1 MADSGKQS
9 PLGQNV
15 LGGILQNKCLQI
27 NKHAELYM
35 GASKTNASYYP
46 GRLVNNTVLRMLT
59 WSINSAYNNLF
70 NGGPASGPLTDA
82 TYKNLISISGNN
94 NECYALGNSMPP
106 TYVIKDPSGV
116 WTDDTNPTKS
126 KAYEYGN
133 TSGPANAGYSE
144 TGIVDQE
151 QNATWW
157 DPYNDVDDLNV
168 GVTQWGYIRLHAMQ
182 AWNEFNWHGKTGTS
196 AEVAYED
203 FCNSFLQAE
212 GYINGTNPPVYASE
226 DAQTFGEGSFSNM
239 NDLITADIAGVNLSL
254 QRFGTDLENL
264 GKLFDPRRLD
274 RFGFPST
281 LLQQL
286 HDGGGIT
293 EDLNLSLAAAGLTAN
308 EITKISSGNIDFITQ
323 GQEKQIYGAFLL
335 VFGQNLINCIAP
347 LSPASIGRVAIDPS
361 VATLSQLRTLAD
373 CIDVQRLFPTSW
385 PSMTVPLYN
394 AELGL
399 PTNSKTYYLIYNNG
413 STGAPTGSINS
424 ALDSS
429 QVKERVG
436 TLVCEGLPPIRD
448 AVLETVSTNI
458 PEGFDSYLLGSV
470 PKNVGLTAGAF
481 RYSMLQVTNITQLD
495 PLRLNCFKGLELN
508 ENNGDG
514 ADGTGTVGDELAKP
528 INTDLQR
535 EVSNQLAQGS
545 GYAGTFTFSD
555 FFGCMSGLPYAWQLI
570 FNNINKT
577 GASQAAGISTLA
589 TIYQQLYLAVTWEGA
604 PSSGT
609 VQTSRRAEETGIGT
623 GEYNYYYTVT
633 GLTYT
638 GVATGGG
645 YGRAGAPDPAVTIS
659 GPSGA
664 TATGDIDRNDAN
676 SGGVDTDGILEL
688 GTYGRVTGYTL
699 TSAGTEVQYASAQ
712 PSSTP
717 TDPGLTLSID
727 TPPSLVYN
735 AFATTG
741 VNNDGNIDFNTVIQD
756 YIDQANDEIPNIV
769 DPEVAYPLGVENLNT
784 AWNVLGK
791 QLKVEQRTRY
801 IAFNPV
807 EAPTRDPFISST
819 GTIVTFVD
827 SIPTLAQDTRPHMSA
842 QTIEAIVDRVCP
854 TGQSAIAMMRQER
867 NQARLANCGIPLSN
881 NLNDKMTGEDE
892 VILTTN
898 GTIEPSKEGVENNF
912 GDKEWTNPSFPN
924 NPGPSGPIELQPQGY
939 YISPYFYPVVDL
951 GLGDYSYTDIITD
964 VVPPTIWTV
973 NPNINPTGDP
983 VQPDVGGPGG
993 GGPGTGTG
1001 NDGNVILID
1010 PYGGGGVGGGNAGE
1024 PGEGGTSSG
1033 GPGGIPI
1040 GGGGGSSPPGGL
1052 GGPDGGGP
1060 DGGGFSSS
1068 FPGSGTNPDGT
1079 SGLTNNPVIIR
1090 RVVPKSQQTI
1100 NLNPNYIGGT
1110 LQSSGL
1116 STDQAIEQV
1125 ILCNCD
1131 CWDLI

>member
-70 NGGPASGPLTDA
+70 IGGNISNA

-94 NECYALGNSMPP
+94 NECYALGNSIPP

-116 WTDDTNPTKS
+116 WTDDTDPTKS

-144 TGIVDQE
+144 TGDVDQQ

-157 DPYNDVDDLNV
+157 DPYNDVTDPNV
-168 GVTQWGYIRLHAMQ
+168 GVTQWGYTRLHAMQ

-254 QRFGTDLENL
+254 QNFGIDLENL
-264 GKLFDPRRLD
+264 GGLFDPRRLD

-281 LLQQL
+281 LLRQL
-286 HDGGGIT
+286 YEGGGIT

-308 EITKISSGNIDFITQ
+308 QIAKISSGTAQTVTI

-335 VFGQNLINCIAP
+335 VFGQNLRNCIAS
-347 LSPASIGRVAIDPS
+347 LSPASILRVADDPNKAE
-361 VATLSQLRTLAD
+361 ATQLRTLAD
-373 CIDVQRLFPTSW
+373 CLDIQRLFPNSW
-385 PSMTVPLYN
+385 PSMTVPVYN
-394 AELGL
+394 NELGL
-399 PTNSKTYYLIYNNG
+399 PTNSKTYYLLYNDG
-413 STGAPTGSINS
+413 SVSTLRGSVN
-424 ALDSS
+424 AVLDSTAI
-429 QVKERVG
+429 KTRIG
-436 TLVCEGLPPIRD
+436 TIVCEGQPPIAD
-448 AVLETVSTNI
+448 AVLETPASSV
-458 PEGFDSYLLGSV
+458 PEGFDSYLSNCV
-470 PKNVGLTAGAF
+470 PKTIGLTAGAF
-481 RYSMLQVTNITQLD
+481 RYSMLQVTNIEQLD
-495 PLRLNCFKGLELN
+495 PAKVICFKGLELN

-528 INTDLQR
+528 INTDLQS
-535 EVSNQLAQGS
+535 EVPKQLALGS

-577 GASQAAGISTLA
+577 GASQVPSESILA
-589 TIYQQLYLAVTWEGA
+589 KIYQQLYLAVTWSA
-604 PSSGT
+604 ASGS
-609 VQTSRRAEETGIGT
+609 VQTSLRAEETGIGT

-633 GLTYT
+633 GVTSS
-638 GVATGGG
+638 AGGG
-645 YGRAGAPDPAVTIS
+645 YGRAGAPNPVVTVS
-659 GPSGA
+659 GTSGA
-664 TATGDIDRNDAN
+664 TATASVDRDDAN
-676 SGGVDTDGILEL
+676 SGGVDVATGLLLDN
-688 GTYGRVTGYTL
+688 TYGRITVEL

-717 TDPGLTLSID
+717 TDPGLTATIE
-727 TPPSLVYN
+727 TPPSPIYN

-741 VNNDGNIDFNTVIQD
+741 VNGGSINFNTVIQD

-807 EAPTRDPFISST
+807 EAPRDPFISST

-842 QTIEAIVDRVCP
+842 QTIEAIVDRDCAV
-854 TGQSAIAMMRQER
+854 GQSAIAMMRQER
-867 NQARLANCGIPLSN
+867 NQKRLANCGIPLSN
-881 NLNDKMTGEDE
+881 NLNDKMSGEDQT
-892 VILTTN
+892 ILTVN
-898 GTIEPSKEGVENNF
+898 GTISPAKEGISRDF
-912 GDKEWTNPSFPN
+912 DDLEWTNPSFPN
-924 NPGPSGPIELQPQGY
+924 NPGPSGPTFPQPQGY
-939 YISPYFYPVVDL
+939 YASPYFFPVTDL
-951 GLGDYSYTDIITD
+951 GLGDYSPIIIGD
-964 VVPPTIWTV
+964 VPPVI
-973 NPNINPTGDP
+973 PTLVFAGTGPDIVIDP
-983 VQPDVGGPGG
+983 AYPDGSTPGG
-993 GGPGTGTG
+993 STGIPNPGTP
-1001 NDGNVILID
+1001 N
-1010 PYGGGGVGGGNAGE
+1010 
-1024 PGEGGTSSG
+1024 
-1033 GPGGIPI
+1033 PGGPI
-1040 GGGGGSSPPGGL
+1040 GGGGGTSPPGGP
-1052 GGPDGGGP
+1052 GTNPEGPAGP
-1060 DGGGFSSS
+1060 GT
-1068 FPGSGTNPDGT
+1068 FPGSGIDPNTGGPGT
-1079 SGLTNNPVIIR
+1079 TSNPVIIR
-1090 RVVPKSQQTI
+1090 DILPKSQQTI
-1100 NLNPNYIGGT
+1100 NLNPNYTAAI
-1110 LQSSGL
+1110 LQPAGL
-1116 STDQAIEQV
+1116 SVDDAIEQV

>member
-15 LGGILQNKCLQI
+15 LAGILLNSCLEI
-27 NKHAELYM
+27 NKHAEAYM
-35 GASKTNASYYP
+35 GKSKVNASYYP

-70 NGGPASGPLTDA
+70 IGGNISNA

-116 WTDDTNPTKS
+116 WTDDTDPTKS

-144 TGIVDQE
+144 TGDVDQQ

-157 DPYNDVDDLNV
+157 DPYNDVTDPNV
-168 GVTQWGYIRLHAMQ
+168 GVTQWGYTRLHAMQ

-286 HDGGGIT
+286 SDGGGIT

-308 EITKISSGNIDFITQ
+308 EISKISTGNIDFITQ

-589 TIYQQLYLAVTWEGA
+589 TIYQQLYLAVTWSAATG
-604 PSSGT
+604 S
-609 VQTSRRAEETGIGT
+609 VQTSLRAEETGIGT

-633 GLTYT
+633 GVTSS
-638 GVATGGG
+638 AGGG
-645 YGRAGAPDPAVTIS
+645 YGRAGAPNPVVTIS
-659 GPSGA
+659 GTSGA
-664 TATGDIDRNDAN
+664 TATASVDRDDAN
-676 SGGVDTDGILEL
+676 SGGVDVATGLLLDN
-688 GTYGRVTGYTL
+688 TYGRITVEL

-717 TDPGLTLSID
+717 TDPGLTATIE
-727 TPPSLVYN
+727 TPPSPIYN

-741 VNNDGNIDFNTVIQD
+741 VNGGSINFNTVIQD

-784 AWNVLGK
+784 AWNVLGR

-807 EAPTRDPFISST
+807 EAPRDPFISST

-842 QTIEAIVDRVCP
+842 QTIEMIVDRECA

-867 NQARLANCGIPLSN
+867 NQARLANCGIPLNN
-881 NLNDKMTGEDE
+881 NLNDKMPGEDK

-898 GTIEPSKEGVENNF
+898 GTIEPAKEGITNDF
-912 GDKEWTNPSFPN
+912 GKLEWTNPAFPV

-951 GLGDYSYTDIITD
+951 ALGDYTDIITG
-964 VVPPTIWTV
+964 VLPPTVWTV
-973 NPNINPTGDP
+973 NPSINPTGDP
-983 VQPDVGGPGG
+983 VQTDVGGDGGAGG
-993 GGPGTGTG
+993 GNSGF
-1001 NDGNVILID
+1001 
-1010 PYGGGGVGGGNAGE
+1010 GGGNAGE
-1024 PGEGGTSSG
+1024 LGEGGTSSG
-1033 GPGGIPI
+1033 GAGGIPI

-1052 GGPDGGGP
+1052 GGPDGSGRG
-1060 DGGGFSSS
+1060 SS

-1090 RVVPKSQQTI
+1090 RVVPKSNQTV

-1110 LQSSGL
+1110 LQPSGL

>member
-15 LGGILQNKCLQI
+15 LAGILLNDCLEI
-27 NKHAELYM
+27 NKNAELYM
-35 GASKTNASYYP
+35 GKSKVNASYYP

-70 NGGPASGPLTDA
+70 IGGSISNA

-116 WTDDTNPTKS
+116 WTDDTDPTAS

-133 TSGPANAGYSE
+133 TNGPANAGYSE
-144 TGIVDQE
+144 TGDVDQQ

-157 DPYNDVDDLNV
+157 DPYNDVTDPNV
-168 GVTQWGYIRLHAMQ
+168 GVTQWGYIRLHALQ
-182 AWNEFNWHGKTGTS
+182 AWNEFNWHGKTPT
-196 AEVAYED
+196 ELKPRYED

-212 GYINGTNPPVYASE
+212 GYINGMNPPVYASE

-293 EDLNLSLAAAGLTAN
+293 SDLNLSLAAVGLTAN

-323 GQEKQIYGAFLL
+323 GQEKKIYGAFLL
-335 VFGQNLINCIAP
+335 VFGQNLINCIGP
-347 LSPASIGRVAIDPS
+347 LSPASMGRVAEDPN

-373 CIDVQRLFPTSW
+373 CLDVQRLFPTSW

-424 ALDSS
+424 ALDSV
-429 QVKERVG
+429 QVKQRVG
-436 TLVCEGLPPIRD
+436 TLVCEGTPPIRD
-448 AVLETVSTNI
+448 SVLETTSVNI
-458 PEGFDSYLLGSV
+458 PEGFDSYLLGCV
-470 PKNVGLTAGAF
+470 PKNTGLTAGAF
-481 RYSMLQVTNITQLD
+481 RYAMLQVTNITQLD

-514 ADGTGTVGDELAKP
+514 ADGTGTVGEELAKP
-528 INTDLQR
+528 INRDLQK
-535 EVSNQLAQGS
+535 EVPKQLAQGS

-570 FNNINKT
+570 FNNINRT
-577 GASQAAGISTLA
+577 GASQAAGESTLA
-589 TIYQQLYLAVTWEGA
+589 TIYQQLYLAVTWAGA
-604 PSSGT
+604 GP
-609 VQTSRRAEETGIGT
+609 GT
-623 GEYNYYYTVT
+623 GTSFEVSAIQTQTYYPPDQPNPGDPGQPAIWNMYS
-633 GLTYT
+633 
-638 GVATGGG
+638 VATGAELDIPAAAGGG
-645 YGRAGAPDPAVTIS
+645 YGRAKAPIPLVTTIS
-659 GPSGA
+659 PNPWGA
-664 TATGDIDRNDAN
+664 TVVIDGIDTNDAN
-676 SGGVDTDGILEL
+676 T
-688 GTYGRVTGYTL
+688 GTYGTDTLQPGTFGRLTGATL
-699 TSAGTEVQYASAQ
+699 TSPGTEALTRTVTVPGTNSQ
-712 PSSTP
+712 PAFQAGP
-717 TDPGLTLSID
+717 TFTFTIE
-727 TPPSLVYN
+727 TPPSPIYN
-735 AFATTG
+735 AFATNG
-741 VNNDGNIDFNTVIQD
+741 VNGGSINFNTVIQD

-769 DPEVAYPLGVENLNT
+769 DPEIAYPLGVENLNT
-784 AWNVLGK
+784 AWDVLGR

-801 IAFNPV
+801 IALNPV
-807 EAPTRDPFISST
+807 EVPRSPFISST

-842 QTIEAIVDRVCP
+842 QTIEAIVDRICP

-892 VILTTN
+892 VTWTTN
-898 GTIEPSKEGVENNF
+898 GTIQPATEGIPNDFDSADWV
-912 GDKEWTNPSFPN
+912 NPSWPV
-924 NPGPSGPIELQPQGY
+924 NPGPSGPPVVQPQGLY
-939 YISPYFYPVVDL
+939 DPPYFYPVSDL
-951 GLGDYSYTDIITD
+951 VPGDYTDIITD
-964 VVPPTIWTV
+964 VATPTQWV
-973 NPNINPTGDP
+973 VEMETGFENVFIDGT
-983 VQPDVGGPGG
+983 DF
-993 GGPGTGTG
+993 GTG
-1001 NDGNVILID
+1001 I
-1010 PYGGGGVGGGNAGE
+1010 PSGGGVGGISAG
-1024 PGEGGTSSG
+1024 GSG
-1033 GPGGIPI
+1033 GGDISLP
-1040 GGGGGSSPPGGL
+1040 GGGSTSPPGG
-1052 GGPDGGGP
+1052 GGNPYFG
-1060 DGGGFSSS
+1060 
-1068 FPGSGTNPDGT
+1068 GSGSSRTGDPVVGNP
-1079 SGLTNNPVIIR
+1079 LIIR
-1090 RVVPKSQQTI
+1090 RVVPKNSQTV

-1110 LQSSGL
+1110 IQPSGV
-1116 STDQAIEQV
+1116 TVDQAIEQV

-1131 CWDLI
+1131 CWDLL

>member
-15 LGGILQNKCLQI
+15 LAGILLNDCLEI

-35 GASKTNASYYP
+35 GKSKVNASYYP

-70 NGGPASGPLTDA
+70 IGGSISNA

-116 WTDDTNPTKS
+116 WTDDTDPTAS

-133 TSGPANAGYSE
+133 TNGPANAGYSE
-144 TGIVDQE
+144 TGDVDQQ

-157 DPYNDVDDLNV
+157 DPYNDVTDPNV
-168 GVTQWGYIRLHAMQ
+168 GVTQWGYIRLHALQ
-182 AWNEFNWHGKTGTS
+182 AWNEFNWHGKTPT
-196 AEVAYED
+196 ELKPRYED

-212 GYINGTNPPVYASE
+212 GYINGMNPPVYASE

-293 EDLNLSLAAAGLTAN
+293 SDLNLSLAAAGLTAN

-323 GQEKQIYGAFLL
+323 GQEKKIYGAFLL
-335 VFGQNLINCIAP
+335 VFGQNLINCIGP
-347 LSPASIGRVAIDPS
+347 LSPASMGRVAEDPN

-373 CIDVQRLFPTSW
+373 CLDVQRLFPTSW

-413 STGAPTGSINS
+413 STGSPTGSINS
-424 ALDSS
+424 VLDSV
-429 QVKERVG
+429 QVKQRVG
-436 TLVCEGLPPIRD
+436 TLVCEGTPPIRD
-448 AVLETVSTNI
+448 SVLETTSVNI
-458 PEGFDSYLLGSV
+458 PEGFDSYLLGCV
-470 PKNVGLTAGAF
+470 PKNTGLTAGAF
-481 RYSMLQVTNITQLD
+481 RYAMLQVTNITQLD

-514 ADGTGTVGDELAKP
+514 ADGTGTVGEELAKP
-528 INTDLQR
+528 INRDLQK
-535 EVSNQLAQGS
+535 EVPKQLAQGS

-570 FNNINKT
+570 FNNINRT
-577 GASQAAGISTLA
+577 GASQAAGESTLA
-589 TIYQQLYLAVTWEGA
+589 TIYQQLYLAVTWERA
-604 PSSGT
+604 TFASPT
-609 VQTSRRAEETGIGT
+609 TENRYVQTQPYRAPGT
-623 GEYNYYYTVT
+623 NFPTDPGQPAIYDIYSTVSIT
-633 GLTYT
+633 MTNE
-638 GVATGGG
+638 GGG
-645 YGRAGAPDPAVTIS
+645 YGRAEAPNPVVTVS
-659 GPSGA
+659 SNPYGA
-664 TATGDIDRNDAN
+664 TASISGVGRDDSATGT
-676 SGGVDTDGILEL
+676 SGGTLIRGGFGRCTASINNGSEAMTRTETINSTTPPTL
-688 GTYGRVTGYTL
+688 GSGPTVTVTC
-699 TSAGTEVQYASAQ
+699 E
-712 PSSTP
+712 
-717 TDPGLTLSID
+717 
-727 TPPSLVYN
+727 TPPSPTYN
-735 AFATTG
+735 AFATNG
-741 VNNDGNIDFNTVIQD
+741 VNGGSINFNTVIQD

-769 DPEVAYPLGVENLNT
+769 DPEIAYPLGVENLNT
-784 AWNVLGK
+784 AWDVLGR

-801 IAFNPV
+801 IALNPV
-807 EAPTRDPFISST
+807 EVPRSPFISST

-842 QTIEAIVDRVCP
+842 QTIEMIVDRECP

-892 VILTTN
+892 VTWTTN
-898 GTIEPSKEGVENNF
+898 GTIQPATEGIPNDFDPAAWV
-912 GDKEWTNPSFPN
+912 NPSWPV
-924 NPGPSGPIELQPQGY
+924 NPGPSGPTEIQPQGY
-939 YISPYFYPVVDL
+939 YNGPYFFPVIDL
-951 GLGDYSYTDIITD
+951 VPGDYTDIITGAIPATLWKTD
-964 VVPPTIWTV
+964 
-973 NPNINPTGDP
+973 PNTPIIDP
-983 VQPDVGGPGG
+983 AFSGGGETFPPGG
-993 GGPGTGTG
+993 GSA
-1001 NDGNVILID
+1001 
-1010 PYGGGGVGGGNAGE
+1010 GGN
-1024 PGEGGTSSG
+1024 
-1033 GPGGIPI
+1033 
-1040 GGGGGSSPPGGL
+1040 
-1052 GGPDGGGP
+1052 
-1060 DGGGFSSS
+1060 
-1068 FPGSGTNPDGT
+1068 FPGSGQNPDGNFPG
-1079 SGLTNNPVIIR
+1079 SGQNPDGGNGLINNPLIIR
-1090 RVVPKSQQTI
+1090 RVVPKNSQTV

-1110 LQSSGL
+1110 IQPSGV
-1116 STDQAIEQV
+1116 TVDQAIEQV

-1131 CWDLI
+1131 CWDLL